1 MFELS
6 KHYCLQDL
14 ITVNS
19 TFSIAVTLII
29 EKPVNQLS
37 TVTPCFISPEGD
49 EDLDTAFATVQET
62 KNDDLLT
69 VCTAYKFQI
78 HFCLP
83 QFF

>member
-6 KHYCLQDL
+6 KYYCLQDL

-19 TFSIAVTLII
+19 TFSVAVTLII
-29 EKPVNQLS
+29 KKPVNQLS
-37 TVTPCFISPEGD
+37 IVTPCFISPEGD
-49 EDLDTAFATVQET
+49 EDLDTAFATAQET

-83 QFF
+83 